1 LACESKKSPTF
12 AGKVL
17 DKLEQFYA
25 YLSTAGE
32 DMRFFG
38 FAETAPVVRKR
49 LDTVHG
55 LPEGAR
61 VIHPVKGAG
70 LLERIGEHEPGK
82 LFISVKY
89 DSGQV
94 HEYNL
99 AAAAELRGVSKR
111 SAVAAQKTA
120 QDEMIAV
127 SFAAKLK
134 KKAKPATVLP
144 LPSDA
149 RAIVHP
155 FPSDVSGSDPLSA
168 LGREEAAGPDSEMA
182 RRYSPSEDE

>member
-1 LACESKKSPTF
+1 MACESKKSPTF
-12 AGKVL
+12 VGKLL

-61 VIHPVKGAG
+61 VLHPVKGAG
-70 LLERIGEHEPGK
+70 VLERIGEHEPGK
-82 LFISVKY
+82 VFISVKY

-94 HEYNL
+94 HEYNW
-99 AAAAELRGVSKR
+99 ATAAELRGVSKR

-120 QDEMIAV
+120 NDEMMAV

-144 LPSDA
+144 
-149 RAIVHP
+149 
-155 FPSDVSGSDPLSA
+155 FPSDPRTIVLPLPPDGSGSDPLSA
-168 LGREEAAGPDSEMA
+168 LDREEAPGPDSEMA